1 MGLANPTISQI
12 PSLVDCCAKS
22 SKASVSLNSD
32 SSWETHTT
40 QWMCLTGC
48 LLDRVFQR
56 LDLGMGQKD

>member
-48 LLDRVFQR
+48 LLDRVFA
-56 LDLGMGQKD
+56 